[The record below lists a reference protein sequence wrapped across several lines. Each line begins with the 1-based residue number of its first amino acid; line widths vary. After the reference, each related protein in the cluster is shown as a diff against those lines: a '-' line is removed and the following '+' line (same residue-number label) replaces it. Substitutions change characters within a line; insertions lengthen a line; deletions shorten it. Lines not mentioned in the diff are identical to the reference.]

1 MFELSKMIEKPFTNL
16 GQVLPKWYRA
26 WFVRYLT
33 SLIPPK
39 KVVQKTVELV
49 ELVTEEAKAGTD
61 AMLAEAKSTYT
72 RKGWEAKEFQ
82 DFVDSFDAM
91 DKLKEE
97 LTKKPVTKKA
107 TKKATKKKSRTQ
119 RKADN
124 QGTSPLN

>member
-82 DFVDSFDAM
+82 DFVDSFETM

-97 LTKKPVTKKA
+97 LTKKKV

-119 RKADN
+119 RKAEN
-124 QGTSPLN
+124 RGASPLN